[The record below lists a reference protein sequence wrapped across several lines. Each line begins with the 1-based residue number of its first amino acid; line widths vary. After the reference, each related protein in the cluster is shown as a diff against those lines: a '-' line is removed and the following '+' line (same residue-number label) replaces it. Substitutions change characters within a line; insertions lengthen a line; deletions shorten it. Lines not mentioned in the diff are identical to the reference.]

1 VVKNKNEMN
10 NPIAKWHEAVETKNM
25 SILDEILAED
35 VTFHSPVVFKPIQ
48 GKAMTQLYLGAAS
61 VVLDNEHF
69 KYVKEIIGERSAAL
83 EFTTEIEGV
92 FIDGL
97 DLIEWNESGKMTEF
111 KVFIRPLQA
120 VNKLHE
126 KMMAMLEQM
135 K

>member
-1 VVKNKNEMN
+1 MN